1 MKKLMLTASA
11 LVLGL
16 SLAMPAMAECNGVY
30 VAGRGGI
37 FKNHFKKKQTHEFDQ
52 EGLDKKK
59 LMLSGALGYRY
70 DYWRTELEYVWRD
83 RNKNSF
89 YDPDDGSF
97 DFKNNFKS
105 YSGMWNNYIDFFPYE
120 WISPYAGVGIGYTKL
135 KYSARNF
142 NDVIIGDYSET
153 NFTWSL
159 GAGVTVKVTNRI
171 NVDAGYRYYD
181 IGSFKHEDVTLQEIY
196 GGLRYVF

>member
-11 LVLGL
+11 LILGL
-16 SLAMPAMAECNGVY
+16 SLAAPAMAECNGIY

-37 FKNHFKKKQTHEFDQ
+37 FKNHFKEKQTHYNDQ

-59 LMLSGALGYRY
+59 LMLSGAIGYRY

-83 RNKNSF
+83 RNKSEL
-89 YDPDDGSF
+89 YDADGSL
-97 DFKNNFKS
+97 DATLNFKS
-105 YSGMWNNYIDFFPYE
+105 YSTMWNNYIDVLPYE
-120 WISPYAGVGIGYTKL
+120 WVSPYVGVGLGYTKM
-135 KYSARNF
+135 KFSAKQF
-142 NDVIIGDYSET
+142 DGSVYQSNDKT

-159 GAGVTVKVTNRI
+159 GGGVTLKVTNRI

-181 IGSFKHEDVTLQEIY
+181 AGSFDHEDVTIQEVY

>member
-1 MKKLMLTASA
+1 MKKLILTASA

-16 SLAMPAMAECNGVY
+16 SLAMPAMADCNGVY
-30 VAGRGGI
+30 VAGRGGV
-37 FKNHFKKKQTHEFDQ
+37 FKNHFKKKQTHDFDQ
-52 EGLDKKK
+52 NGMNKNK
-59 LMLSGALGYRY
+59 LMLSGAVGYRY

-83 RNKNSF
+83 KNKFENNL
-89 YDPDDGSF
+89 
-97 DFKNNFKS
+97 FKRQFRT
-105 YSGMWNNYIDFFPYE
+105 YSGMWNNYIDILPYE

-135 KYSARNF
+135 KYSAK
-142 NDVIIGDYSET
+142 DKASQEIIRSDKKT

-181 IGSFKHEDVTLQEIY
+181 IGSFGHEDVTLQEIY

>member
-1 MKKLMLTASA
+1 MKKLILTASA

-30 VAGRGGI
+30 VAGRGGVY
-37 FKNHFKKKQTHEFDQ
+37 KNHFKKKQTHENSQ
-52 EGLDKKK
+52 EKLDKKE
-59 LMLSGALGYRY
+59 LMLSGAIGYRY

-83 RNKNSF
+83 HIKNSF
-89 YDPDDGSF
+89 YDEDGEL
-97 DFKNNFKS
+97 DFKNSFRT
-105 YSGMWNNYIDFFPYE
+105 YSGMWNNYIDILPYE

-135 KYSARNF
+135 KYISTQF
-142 NDVIIGDYSET
+142 DGVKLGDDSKT

-181 IGSFKHEDVTLQEIY
+181 IGAFRHQDVTLQEVY

>member
-11 LVLGL
+11 LILGL
-16 SLAMPAMAECNGVY
+16 SLAAPAMAECNGIY

-37 FKNHFKKKQTHEFDQ
+37 FKNDFKKNQTHDFDQ
-52 EGLDKKK
+52 EGMNKKK
-59 LMLSGALGYRY
+59 LMLSAALGYRY

-83 RNKNSF
+83 HNENENDF
-89 YDPDDGSF
+89 YKRTF
-97 DFKNNFKS
+97 RT
-105 YSGMWNNYIDFFPYE
+105 YSGMWNNYIDILPYE
-120 WISPYAGVGIGYTKL
+120 WISPYIGGGLGFTKL
-135 KYSARNF
+135 KYSAKDKTENV
-142 NDVIIGDYSET
+142 VIRHDDDT

-181 IGSFKHEDVTLQEIY
+181 IGSFGHEDVTLQEVY

>member
-30 VAGRGGI
+30 VAARGGI
-37 FKNHFKKKQTHEFDQ
+37 FKNHFKKNQTHEFDDTD
-52 EGLDKKK
+52 LDKKK
-59 LMLSGALGYRY
+59 LMLSGAVGYRY

-83 RNKNSF
+83 RNK
-89 YDPDDGSF
+89 Y
-97 DFKNNFKS
+97 KNDYFSHSFKS
-105 YSGMWNNYIDFFPYE
+105 YSGMWNNYIDVLPYY
-120 WISPYAGVGIGYTKL
+120 WVSPYVGAGLGYTKL
-135 KYSARNF
+135 KYSAK
-142 NDVIIGDYSET
+142 DEIEKTVTATDKKT

-159 GAGVTVKVTNRI
+159 GAGVTLKVTNRI

-181 IGSFKHEDVTLQEIY
+181 IGSFGHEDVTLQEIY

>member
-1 MKKLMLTASA
+1 MKKLVLTASA

-30 VAGRGGI
+30 VAGRGGVY
-37 FKNHFKKKQTHEFDQ
+37 KNHFKKKQTHTNNYQ
-52 EGLDKKK
+52 LDDAE
-59 LMLSGALGYRY
+59 LMLSGAIGYRY

-83 RNKNSF
+83 KNEFS
-89 YDPDDGSF
+89 DEAVAAS
-97 DFKNNFKS
+97 FKS
-105 YSGMWNNYIDFFPYE
+105 YSGMWNNYIDIFPYE

-135 KYSARNF
+135 KYISTQF
-142 NDVIIGDYSET
+142 DGVKLGDDSKT

-181 IGSFKHEDVTLQEIY
+181 IGAFRHQDVTLQEVY

>member
-1 MKKLMLTASA
+1 MKKLILTASA

-16 SLAMPAMAECNGVY
+16 SLAMPAMADCNGVY
-30 VAGRGGI
+30 VAGRGGV
-37 FKNHFKKKQTHEFDQ
+37 FKNHFKKKQTHDFDQ
-52 EGLDKKK
+52 NGMNKNK
-59 LMLSGALGYRY
+59 LMLSGAVGYRY

-83 RNKNSF
+83 KNKFEN
-89 YDPDDGSF
+89 
-97 DFKNNFKS
+97 DFFKRQFRT
-105 YSGMWNNYIDFFPYE
+105 YSGMWNNYIDILPYE

-135 KYSARNF
+135 KYSAKDKFENT
-142 NDVIIGDYSET
+142 VIRSDKKT

-181 IGSFKHEDVTLQEIY
+181 IGSFGHEDVTLQEIY

>member
-16 SLAMPAMAECNGVY
+16 TLAAPVMAECNGIY
-30 VAGRGGI
+30 VAGRGGV
-37 FKNHFKKKQTHEFDQ
+37 FKNDFKKKQTHEFEQKDM
-52 EGLDKKK
+52 DKSK
-59 LMLSGALGYRY
+59 LMLSAAVGYRY

-83 RNKNSF
+83 
-89 YDPDDGSF
+89 
-97 DFKNNFKS
+97 NNERENEFQKRTFRT
-105 YSGMWNNYIDFFPYE
+105 YSGMWNNYIDIFPYE

-135 KYSARNF
+135 KYSAKDKIEGFDHGSNKK
-142 NDVIIGDYSET
+142 S
-153 NFTWSL
+153 NFTWSVGGGL
-159 GAGVTVKVTNRI
+159 TVKVTNRI

-181 IGSFKHEDVTLQEIY
+181 IGSFGHEDVTLQEVY

>member
-1 MKKLMLTASA
+1 MQLYKFHRFHHKFVIQDRLRIYLKLHCSNIQILR
-11 LVLGL
+11 
-16 SLAMPAMAECNGVY
+16 Y
-30 VAGRGGI
+30 I
-37 FKNHFKKKQTHEFDQ
+37 YKN
-52 EGLDKKK
+52 K
-59 LMLSGALGYRY
+59 LMLSGAVGYRY

-83 RNKNSF
+83 KNKFEN
-89 YDPDDGSF
+89 
-97 DFKNNFKS
+97 DFFKRQFRT
-105 YSGMWNNYIDFFPYE
+105 YSGMWNNYIDILPYE

-135 KYSARNF
+135 KYSAKDKFENT
-142 NDVIIGDYSET
+142 VIRSDKKT

-181 IGSFKHEDVTLQEIY
+181 IGSFGHEDVTLQEIY

>member
-11 LVLGL
+11 LILGL
-16 SLAMPAMAECNGVY
+16 SLAAPAMAECNGIY

-37 FKNHFKKKQTHEFDQ
+37 FKNDFKKKQTHEFDQ
-52 EGLDKKK
+52 EGLNKEK
-59 LMLSGALGYRY
+59 LMLSAAVGYRY

-83 RNKNSF
+83 KNE
-89 YDPDDGSF
+89 
-97 DFKNNFKS
+97 FKQEDLFKRDFKS
-105 YSGMWNNYIDFFPYE
+105 YSGMWNNYIDILPYE
-120 WISPYAGVGIGYTKL
+120 WISPYVGVGLGYTKI
-135 KYSARNF
+135 KYTSKQLIDNY
-142 NDVIIGDYSET
+142 GYSKKKS

-159 GAGVTVKVTNRI
+159 GGGVTVKVTNRL

-181 IGSFKHEDVTLQEIY
+181 IGSFDHEDVTLQEVY

>member
-1 MKKLMLTASA
+1 MLTASA

-16 SLAMPAMAECNGVY
+16 SLAMPAMAECNGIY

-37 FKNHFKKKQTHEFDQ
+37 FKNHFKKKQTHEFEDNS
-52 EGLDKKK
+52 LDKKE
-59 LMLSGALGYRY
+59 LMLGAAVGYRY

-83 RNKNSF
+83 KNE
-89 YDPDDGSF
+89 YKDE
-97 DFKNNFKS
+97 DFEHRFKS
-105 YSGMWNNYIDFFPYE
+105 YSGMWNNYIDIFPYD
-120 WISPYAGVGIGYTKL
+120 WISPYAGVGIGFTKL
-135 KYSARNF
+135 KYSSKDNYEKSVLA
-142 NDVIIGDYSET
+142 SEKKT

-181 IGSFKHEDVTLQEIY
+181 IGAFKNEDVTLQEIY

>member
-1 MKKLMLTASA
+1 MKKLILTASA

-16 SLAMPAMAECNGVY
+16 SLAMPAMADCNGVY
-30 VAGRGGI
+30 VAGRGGV
-37 FKNHFKKKQTHEFDQ
+37 FKNHFKKKQTHDFDQ
-52 EGLDKKK
+52 NGMNKNK
-59 LMLSGALGYRY
+59 LMLSGAVGYRY

-83 RNKNSF
+83 RNKFEN
-89 YDPDDGSF
+89 
-97 DFKNNFKS
+97 DFFKRQFRT
-105 YSGMWNNYIDFFPYE
+105 YSGMWNNYIDILPYE

-135 KYSARNF
+135 KYSAKDKFENS
-142 NDVIIGDYSET
+142 VIRSDKKT

-181 IGSFKHEDVTLQEIY
+181 IGSFGHEDVTLQEIY

>member
-1 MKKLMLTASA
+1 MNKLILTASA

-37 FKNHFKKKQTHEFDQ
+37 FKNHFKKKQTHDTFVNE
-52 EGLDKKK
+52 LDKKK
-59 LMLSGALGYRY
+59 LMLSGAVGYRY

-83 RNKNSF
+83 RNDYSNEF
-89 YDPDDGSF
+89 YKYD
-97 DFKNNFKS
+97 FKS
-105 YSGMWNNYIDFFPYE
+105 YSGMWNNYIDILPYE
-120 WISPYAGVGIGYTKL
+120 WISPYVGAGLGYTKL
-135 KYSARNF
+135 KYSSKDLTSGEHLAS
-142 NDVIIGDYSET
+142 DKKT

-181 IGSFKHEDVTLQEIY
+181 IGSFGHEDVTLQEFY